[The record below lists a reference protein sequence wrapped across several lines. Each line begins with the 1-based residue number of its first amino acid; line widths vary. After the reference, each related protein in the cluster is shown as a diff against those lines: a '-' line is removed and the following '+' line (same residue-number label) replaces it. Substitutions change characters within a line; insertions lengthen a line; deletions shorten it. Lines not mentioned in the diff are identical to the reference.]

1 MGIIDSLSKRRTYYN
16 IGKDIPVSYET
27 IEDTVRKVVELV
39 PDAFN
44 MHSQRVVIVEGEK
57 QDELWDG
64 IYNCFGGKVPR
75 EKIDS
80 FKAGAGTILYFID
93 EQVVATMQDQFK
105 TYAENF
111 PIWANQANGMAQISV
126 WCALRELNVGASLQ
140 HYNPV
145 IDDFVAEK
153 FNIPSTWRLI
163 AQMSFGSI
171 EAQPDPKPA
180 EDINKRVWI
189 EK

>member
-27 IEDTVRKVVELV
+27 IEDTVRKVIELV

-57 QDELWDG
+57 QNELWDG

-93 EQVVATMQDQFK
+93 EQVVSTMQEQFK

-163 AQMSFGSI
+163 AQMPFGSI